1 MGTNFETEGERV
13 LTEGEYALRVYR
25 VIEVAA
31 AAGQRAPSHDD
42 IAEKAKM
49 PRGSLRRIIAK
60 LVSTGLV
67 EIRADGRAQ
76 YRRAYR
82 IVETGARTKGFD
94 EGPEVGPRPP
104 AAELVIEVL
113 RAAHGRRAP
122 TLTELTRRAHL
133 ALSVVS
139 KAIDQLKDEGRL
151 EVRADARCGRR
162 RCYHVVETGEKTE
175 GFDKGLELRPA
186 KRQAASATSS
196 SAVVPAF
203 AQRPKKQQRDCLSC
217 RRPFVSEGAHNR
229 MCGECRRGERIY
241 DGDRRMAG

>member
-1 MGTNFETEGERV
+1 MGTKTETEGERV

-25 VIEVAA
+25 VIEIAA

-42 IAEKAKM
+42 IAEKVKV

-67 EIRADGRAQ
+67 EIRSDGRAQ

-94 EGPEVGPRPP
+94 EGHEVGPRPS

-139 KAIDQLKDEGRL
+139 KAIEQLKDEGRL
-151 EVRADARCGRR
+151 EVRAEAQCGRR

-186 KRQAASATSS
+186 KRQATGGIGIGNVGFGCDPGVRAASEETEAGLPELPA
-196 SAVVPAF
+196 AVRERRRAQPHVPGMPA
-203 AQRPKKQQRDCLSC
+203 
-217 RRPFVSEGAHNR
+217 RRTHL
-229 MCGECRRGERIY
+229 
-241 DGDRRMAG
+241 

>member
-1 MGTNFETEGERV
+1 MGTKTETEGERV

-25 VIEVAA
+25 VIEIAA

-42 IAEKAKM
+42 IAEKVKV

-94 EGPEVGPRPP
+94 QGHEIGPRPS

-139 KAIDQLKDEGRL
+139 KAIKQLKDEGRL
-151 EVRADARCGRR
+151 EVRAEAECGRR

-186 KRQAASATSS
+186 KRQAASATS
-196 SAVVPAF
+196 AVIPAF
-203 AQRPKKQQRDCLSC
+203 AQRPKKQRRDCLSC

-229 MCGECRRGERIY
+229 MCRECRRGERIY